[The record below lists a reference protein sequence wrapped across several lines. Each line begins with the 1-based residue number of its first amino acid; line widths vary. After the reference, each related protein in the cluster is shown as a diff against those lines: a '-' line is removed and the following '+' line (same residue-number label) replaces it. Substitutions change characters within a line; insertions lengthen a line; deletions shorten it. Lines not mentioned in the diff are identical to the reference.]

1 MPSSSF
7 AIKLPGRE
15 RRVATNYR
23 RGEMREEADD
33 EKAEQR
39 VKEQ

>member
-1 MPSSSF
+1 MPPSSF

-15 RRVATNYR
+15 RRVATDHR
-23 RGEMREEADD
+23 RGVMREEADE